1 MSMIRMQSM
10 DRPAIRPLRQARV
23 RPLSVFGISLLAA
36 AALLA
41 GGAAMARER
50 AVRATEAANEGVVR
64 GVIDG
69 DTLLLQSGVEVR
81 LVGIQ
86 APKLPL
92 GRRGF
97 RTWPL
102 AAESRTALE
111 GLTLRKHLTLSYGGR
126 EIDRNGRLLAQ
137 LTDDA
142 GTWIQGAMLSRG
154 MARVYTF
161 ADNRGRAAEMLALE
175 REARA
180 AKRGIWANA
189 FYRVRTVDEA
199 PELIDSFQLIEG
211 RVLNVSVLRGRVYLN
226 FGPDWRTDFTVT
238 VAPGSVRRFERGAA
252 GLRAL
257 AGARLRIRGWLQ
269 RYNGPMIEAT
279 HPEQIEDLP

>member
-1 MSMIRMQSM
+1 MQSM
-10 DRPAIRPLRQARV
+10 DEPGVEPAVRAAIRPLTAV
-23 RPLSVFGISLLAA
+23 IASIVLF
-36 AALLA
+36 AALFAAEAPALA
-41 GGAAMARER
+41 RDR
-50 AVRATEAANEGVVR
+50 AVRAAEAVREGVVR
-64 GVIDG
+64 AVIDG
-69 DTLLLQSGVEVR
+69 DTLLLESGVEVR

-102 AAESRTALE
+102 AADSRAALE
-111 GLTLRKHLTLSYGGR
+111 ALSLGRHLALAYGGR
-126 EIDRNGRLLAQ
+126 TIDRNGRLLAQ
-137 LTDDA
+137 LTDDR

-189 FYRVRTVDEA
+189 FYRVRDIAET
-199 PELIDSFQLIEG
+199 PELIDSFQLVEG
-211 RVLNVSVLRGRVYLN
+211 RVRQAAVVRGHGYLN
-226 FGPDWRTDFTVT
+226 FGPDWRTDFTVSI
-238 VAPGSVRRFERGAA
+238 APA
-252 GLRAL
+252 GLRRFDGGAAAL
-257 AGARLRIRGWLQ
+257 AALQGRRIRVRGWLQ
-269 RYNGPMIEAT
+269 RYNGPMIEVT
-279 HPEQIEDLP
+279 HPEQIEPLP

>member
-1 MSMIRMQSM
+1 MQST
-10 DRPAIRPLRQARV
+10 DRATVRALLRAIGRM
-23 RPLSVFGISLLAA
+23 LSVTAVSISIA
-36 AALLA
+36 AALLES
-41 GGAAMARER
+41 GGPAAARER
-50 AVRATEAANEGVVR
+50 AVRATEAATEGIVRAVV
-64 GVIDG
+64 DG
-69 DTLLLQSGVEVR
+69 DTVLLRSGVEVR

-102 AAESRTALE
+102 AAESKAMLE
-111 GLTLRKHLTLSYGGR
+111 TLTLGKHLALSYGGR
-126 EIDRNGRLLAQ
+126 KIDRNGRLLAQ

-175 REARA
+175 REARK

-189 FYRVRTVDEA
+189 FYRVRAVDET
-199 PELIDSFQLIEG
+199 PELIDTFQLVEG
-211 RVLNVSVLRGRVYLN
+211 RVLNVSAVRGRVYLN
-226 FGPDWRTDFTVT
+226 FGQDWRTDFTVT
-238 VAPGSVRRFERGAA
+238 IAPGAVRRFDGGAA
-252 GLRAL
+252 ALQALR
-257 AGARLRIRGWLQ
+257 GRRIRVRGWLQ

-279 HPEQIEDLP
+279 HPEQIEPLP

>member
-1 MSMIRMQSM
+1 MQSTDKTM
-10 DRPAIRPLRQARV
+10 TRPIRRAGV
-23 RPLSVFGISLLAA
+23 RPPWIAVVSIVTV

-41 GGAAMARER
+41 AHVPAAAREH
-50 AVRATEAANEGVVR
+50 AIRATEAARDGVVR
-64 GVIDG
+64 AVVDG
-69 DTLLLQSGVEVR
+69 DTLLLQSGIEVR

-102 AAESRTALE
+102 AAESKAALE
-111 GLTLRKHLTLSYGGR
+111 KLTLGKHLTLGYGGR
-126 EIDRNGRLLAQ
+126 KIDRNGRLLAQ

-175 REARA
+175 RDARA
-180 AKRGIWANA
+180 ARRGIWANA
-189 FYRVRTVDEA
+189 FYRVRSVDET
-199 PELIDSFQLIEG
+199 PELIDTFQLVEG
-211 RVLNVSVLRGRVYLN
+211 RVQNVGVVRGRVYLN

-238 VAPGSVRRFERGAA
+238 IAPGSVRRFDGGAATLEALRGA
-252 GLRAL
+252 
-257 AGARLRIRGWLQ
+257 RIRVRGWLQ
-269 RYNGPMIEAT
+269 RYNGPMIEVT
-279 HPEQIEDLP
+279 HPEQIERLP